1 MESLVKPTRM
11 FISAVALATAAA
23 GFSAEAADV
32 AAGKKTFTAI
42 CSACHKLEDYQ
53 AKSEAQL
60 QTTLKGIVA
69 GTVKHEKKLKLSQA
83 DIDNV
88 VAYIKAPAA
97 K

>member
-1 MESLVKPTRM
+1 MHV
-11 FISAVALATAAA
+11 IAVALATTGAA
-23 GFSAEAADV
+23 FSAGAADV

-42 CSACHKLEDYQ
+42 CAACHQVVDYK
-53 AKSEAQL
+53 AKSAAQL

-69 GTVKHEKKLKLSQA
+69 GTVKHEKKLTLSDA

-88 VAYIKAPAA
+88 VAFIKAPAA